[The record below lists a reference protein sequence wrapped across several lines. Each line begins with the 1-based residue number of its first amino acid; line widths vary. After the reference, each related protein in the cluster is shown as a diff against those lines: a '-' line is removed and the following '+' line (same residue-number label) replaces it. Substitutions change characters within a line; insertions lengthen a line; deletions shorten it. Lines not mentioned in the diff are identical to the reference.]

1 MKPLYGL
8 RINNYKKIEKMTI
21 NMLFKCKVY

>member
-8 RINNYKKIEKMTI
+8 ELMTIKKIEKMTI
-21 NMLFKCKVY
+21 NMLFKSKVY